1 VASLFAIAQ
10 KVTKNAILFT
20 IFSPCNLKLLNFKP
34 TLIDKTTPLCY
45 PLSRK
50 ELIQMTSIGERIYD
64 LRNRNN
70 MSQGALADK
79 LDVSRQTIS
88 KWENNMCLPEAEKLL
103 QLSEIFGV
111 SIDYIMKGKPES
123 QATPEPVYIYVKDPN
138 NENKPKFDE
147 KSIRKYSGILL
158 AVIGGLLTIIFALES
173 SLFILLTA
181 PLTVL
186 GLLLATNIK
195 HPWLMAAWVIY
206 VAFMFFSSYLT
217 AINPFGII
225 TYILYNIAHKSYFT
239 DISINHI
246 LSLLAWFSLPILI
259 LCTIKAKRGYIFKK
273 KQQNVG

>member
-1 VASLFAIAQ
+1 
-10 KVTKNAILFT
+10 
-20 IFSPCNLKLLNFKP
+20 
-34 TLIDKTTPLCY
+34 
-45 PLSRK
+45 
-50 ELIQMTSIGERIYD
+50 MTSIGERIYD

-123 QATPEPVYIYVKDPN
+123 QATPEPLYIYVKDPN

-181 PLTVL
+181 PLTVS

-195 HPWLMAAWVIY
+195 HPWLMAAWIIY
-206 VAFMFFSSYLT
+206 AIFMCFSSYLT

-246 LSLLAWFSLPILI
+246 LSLLAWFPLPILI
-259 LCTIKAKRGYIFKK
+259 LCTIKVKRGYIFRSKD
-273 KQQNVG
+273 NS